1 MEKEKLMNKISV
13 DLLIKL
19 NLYLV
24 NKSGVIMKYLVTVLS
39 FSFVS
44 LFAKENTTYLKVDG
58 MQCSYSCSGKVS
70 TIVQNIKGVK
80 ECDVD
85 FDKGIATVVYDDKK
99 LNSKD
104 IVDGLLNKTSYKVSE
119 LEKKEVLLESTEI

>member
-1 MEKEKLMNKISV
+1 
-13 DLLIKL
+13 
-19 NLYLV
+19 
-24 NKSGVIMKYLVTVLS
+24 MKYLVTVLS